1 MWNTIKYTNIRV
13 IEVPEE
19 KREKEKIFKEIMVEN
34 IPNLL
39 KTTNLYIQEVQQ
51 IPQRDPQI
59 DTYSKR
65 AESQIQGE
73 NLESDQKKKKKK
85 HSPLVRNPIRLAIY
99 FLSETV
105 EARKQ
110 WDNIF
115 KVQRKKNLSI
125 KNLISSKAIFKKW
138 RQNKDIIGLKKWESL
153 FLAHT
158 P

>member
-73 NLESDQKKKKKK
+73 NLESDQKKKKKNTR
-85 HSPLVRNPIRLAIY
+85 HL
-99 FLSETV
+99 
-105 EARKQ
+105 
-110 WDNIF
+110 
-115 KVQRKKNLSI
+115 
-125 KNLISSKAIFKKW
+125 
-138 RQNKDIIGLKKWESL
+138 
-153 FLAHT
+153 
-158 P
+158 

>member
-1 MWNTIKYTNIRV
+1 MWNTIKYTNIHV

-73 NLESDQKKKKKK
+73 NLESDQKKKN
-85 HSPLVRNPIRLAIY
+85 SPLVRNPIRLAIY

-115 KVQRKKNLSI
+115 KVQRKKKKLSI
-125 KNLISSKAIFKKW
+125 KNLIPSKAIFKK
-138 RQNKDIIGLKKWESL
+138 
-153 FLAHT
+153 
-158 P
+158 